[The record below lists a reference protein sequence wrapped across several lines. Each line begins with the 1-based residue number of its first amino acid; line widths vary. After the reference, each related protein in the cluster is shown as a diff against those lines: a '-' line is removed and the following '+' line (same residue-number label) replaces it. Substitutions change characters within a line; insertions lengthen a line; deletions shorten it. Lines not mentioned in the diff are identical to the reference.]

1 MEEQNK
7 LAFFEGKEIRKIWYN
22 DQWYFSIV
30 DVIEILTDSPIPRTY
45 WSKLKAKIKKESE
58 LNPNWVQ
65 LKMHSS
71 DGKSYKTD
79 SANTEGVLRIVMS
92 VPSPKAEPLKQW
104 MAQVSTERIEETEN
118 PELGFE
124 RLKEIYKAK
133 GYSDEWI
140 ERRMQSI
147 ETRKQLTEEW
157 KKRGV
162 KEGQEYSILTA
173 TVAKGTFGL
182 TPSEH
187 KELKGLAKPSE
198 NLRDHMTP
206 LELIFTALSEEIT
219 RSIAVKEDAQGFNE
233 NHDVA
238 VDGGKMAGK
247 FRKETE
253 AKGIEVVS
261 KQNYLKSDKKEELLD
276 DNNVHPTN
284 L

>member
-7 LAFFEGKEIRKIWYN
+7 LAFFEGKEIRKIWHN

-65 LKMHSS
+65 LKMFSS

-133 GYSDEWI
+133 GYTEEWI

-162 KEGQEYSILTA
+162 MEGQEYSILTA

-233 NHDVA
+233 NYDVA

-261 KQNYLKSDKKEELLD
+261 KQNYLKSDKEGELLD
-276 DNNVHPTN
+276 DNNVHPTSF
-284 L
+284 

>member
-58 LNPNWVQ
+58 LNPIWVQ
-65 LKMHSS
+65 LKMFSS

-104 MAQVSTERIEETEN
+104 MAQVSTEHIEETEN

-261 KQNYLKSDKKEELLD
+261 KQNYLKSDKKDELLD
-276 DNNVHPTN
+276 DNNINPTN
-284 L
+284 I

>member
-1 MEEQNK
+1 
-7 LAFFEGKEIRKIWYN
+7 
-22 DQWYFSIV
+22 
-30 DVIEILTDSPIPRTY
+30 
-45 WSKLKAKIKKESE
+45 
-58 LNPNWVQ
+58 
-65 LKMHSS
+65 
-71 DGKSYKTD
+71 
-79 SANTEGVLRIVMS
+79 
-92 VPSPKAEPLKQW
+92 
-104 MAQVSTERIEETEN
+104 
-118 PELGFE
+118 
-124 RLKEIYKAK
+124 
-133 GYSDEWI
+133 
-140 ERRMQSI
+140 MQSI

-157 KKRGV
+157 EKRGV

-173 TVAKGTFGL
+173 TVVKGTFGL

-187 KELKGLAKPSE
+187 KELKGIAQPSK

-238 VDGGKMAGK
+238 VDGGQMAGK

-253 AKGIEVVS
+253 AKGIEVIS

-276 DNNVHPTN
+276 DNNNVNPMS